1 MTLGVLQ
8 LQKHQGDNN
17 ISHSIRVPNF
27 ERKDVWNMKW
37 ADDNPNLLA
46 VMEKGRMYI
55 LRGTEP
61 EEPVACTAYLCSFH
75 DLQVLL
81 LRQLPFPDASFIYI
95 KILSLM
101 IYAHLND
108 LSHQPAADFSLNAFG
123 TRFGPLVHSV
133 L

>member
-1 MTLGVLQ
+1 
-8 LQKHQGDNN
+8 
-17 ISHSIRVPNF
+17 
-27 ERKDVWNMKW
+27 MKW

>member
-17 ISHSIRVPNF
+17 ISYCTRVPNF

-81 LRQLPFPDASFIYI
+81 LRQLPFPDAPFIYI
-95 KILSLM
+95 YQNPQLD
-101 IYAHLND
+101 D
-108 LSHQPAADFSLNAFG
+108 LCAPQ
-123 TRFGPLVHSV
+123 
-133 L
+133 